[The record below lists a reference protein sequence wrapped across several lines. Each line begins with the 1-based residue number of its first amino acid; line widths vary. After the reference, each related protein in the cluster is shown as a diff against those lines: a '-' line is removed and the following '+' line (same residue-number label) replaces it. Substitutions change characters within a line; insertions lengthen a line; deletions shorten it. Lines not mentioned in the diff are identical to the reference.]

1 MSLLKLLEQYTSED
15 GTTIPI
21 GDHDIPGTEF
31 LEPDYALFAAT
42 NLESWE
48 TDIAYGYARDVRID
62 GVCFRRLDPEYYAW
76 LRHKMD
82 LAKRAADSGRITA
95 QAFDELRTR
104 FNIIHFWATVNFEE
118 EALRKAVQSLDPKG
132 YAPPQAKPADG
143 PPAKTPTP
151 PANPVPAAQRYIFP
165 QDGHWNFTQRVKPSA
180 LAKVDAIRDQALSLG
195 WSEARLYQNRGRYS
209 FPCGQDYGL
218 VCFLDDQRTV
228 GEVTRQSIEI
238 IGPPP
243 QENRLR
249 FYNPDA
255 DQPWLKKVAD
265 GP

>member
-21 GDHDIPGTEF
+21 GDDDVPASQS
-31 LEPDYALFAAT
+31 LEPDYALYAAT

-62 GVCFRRLDPEYYAW
+62 GTCFRRLDPDYYAW

-82 LAKRAADSGRITA
+82 LAKKASDSGRISP
-95 QAFDELRTR
+95 QAFEELRTR
-104 FNIIHFWATVNFEE
+104 FNIIHFWAIEHLGE
-118 EALRKAVQSLDPKG
+118 DALRSSVQSLDAKG
-132 YAPPQAKPADG
+132 YAPPQIKSANG
-143 PPAKTPTP
+143 LPAKTPTP
-151 PANPVPAAQRYIFP
+151 TTNPAPAATRYLFP
-165 QDGHWNFTQRVKPSA
+165 QDGRWNFTQRVKPSA
-180 LAKVDAIRDQALSLG
+180 LAKVDAVRDLALSLG
-195 WSEARLYQNRGRYS
+195 WSEALLYQNRGRFS
-209 FPCGQDYGL
+209 FPCGQNYGL
-218 VCFLDDQRTV
+218 VCFLDDQRTI

-249 FYNPDA
+249 FYNPDV

>member
-1 MSLLKLLEQYTSED
+1 MSLLKLLEQ
-15 GTTIPI
+15 GTAQDESAPPLKQ
-21 GDHDIPGTEF
+21 DDVPANQP
-31 LEPDYALFAAT
+31 LEPDYSLYAAT

-48 TDIAYGYARDVRID
+48 TDIPHGYARDVRID
-62 GVCFRRLDPEYYAW
+62 GVCFRRLDPDYYAW

-82 LAKRAADSGRITA
+82 LAKKASDSGRITP
-95 QAFDELRTR
+95 QAFDELRDR
-104 FNIIHFWATVNFEE
+104 FNIIHFWAIDHLGED
-118 EALRKAVQSLDPKG
+118 ALRSAIQSLDPKS
-132 YAPPQAKPADG
+132 YAPPQVKPAVG
-143 PPAKTPTP
+143 LPSKAPPAPKSST
-151 PANPVPAAQRYIFP
+151 PAAPRHLFP
-165 QDGHWNFTQRVKPSA
+165 PDGRWNFTQRVKPSA
-180 LAKVDAIRDQALSLG
+180 VPKVDAIRDQALSLG

-218 VCFLDDQRTV
+218 VCFLHDDRSI

-249 FYNPDA
+249 FYNPDVE
-255 DQPWLKKVAD
+255 QPWLKRNAD